1 MKNSLSIVI
10 LLCFLGGV
18 HLFADAVGTPFSYQ
32 GYLQES
38 GKASSGAYDMTF
50 TLYDAATDGI
60 QVGSL
65 IEKADVSVEKGVFS
79 QELDFGEGIFDGTA
93 LWLEVAVRHAGSGS
107 YETLSPRQE
116 VTAAPYAQYALK
128 VASVADH
135 DYWGDTW
142 SGYGSGLTLQSADAT
157 AVNAQ
162 NTDTG
167 NQGALGTPNYG
178 VYGKSTSDDAGYFDG
193 RVTVKNG
200 TFELNNSVGQ
210 SWINIQRGEGEN
222 GGVAYKESGEADT
235 QWIFPYFRGWQSDN
249 LIVRDETKNID
260 VMTFEIGTGKV
271 GIGTGTPS
279 ARLEVNGNVNIN
291 RDLNVSGNYQF
302 TPGADRFLLFPDSLH
317 SLFIGGEGTQY
328 PSPWRVYLSSRDSVR
343 FDIDNLQRLKIDTSG
358 AHLYG
363 NLVVDGNITHTTK
376 TGHLSIPA
384 AAWHCGLSSSHDDDC
399 VGWDTFIKLSD
410 PDSGYYN
417 YVDLI
422 TPVYLPNGVKVTQV
436 LVWADSI
443 SPTNVRLILYSF
455 ENGPKTKRIM
465 ASILSSD
472 RTGLAPYHHDDN
484 NTISDSII
492 DNNSKSYYISAT
504 LWKNNDET
512 LRLYSVRITYTYDST
527 DK

>member
-10 LLCFLGGV
+10 LLCFLGGI
-18 HLFADAVGTPFSYQ
+18 HLFADAVGTSFSYQ

-38 GKASSGAYDMTF
+38 GKASSGTYDMRF
-50 TLYDAATDGI
+50 KLYDAITNGI
-60 QVGSL
+60 QVGSP
-65 IEKADVSVEKGVFS
+65 ITKVDVSVEKGVFS

-210 SWINIQRGEGEN
+210 SWINIQRGHNQN

-271 GIGTGTPS
+271 GIGTSTPS

-291 RDLNVSGNYQF
+291 SDLNVSGNYQF

-376 TGHLSIPA
+376 TGYLFIPA
-384 AAWHCGLSSSHDDDC
+384 GAFRRDRDDKSCTYTQD
-399 VGWDTFIKLSD
+399 DFKIDFT
-410 PDSGYYN
+410 SGTWCRFN
-417 YVDLI
+417 A
-422 TPVYLPNGVKVTQV
+422 PVYLPQGAKVTQFLAYV
-436 LVWADSI
+436 ESRHADNEI
-443 SPTNVRLILYSF
+443 DVYL
-455 ENGPKTKRIM
+455 ENMELSQQAHNDM
-465 ASILSSD
+465 ASVGTENETSGYRHHVTSSI
-472 RTGLAPYHHDDN
+472 N
-484 NTISDSII
+484 DSII
-492 DNNSKSYYISAT
+492 DNIHKAYTVGVQFWHEGDDSM
-504 LWKNNDET
+504 
-512 LRLYSVRITYTYDST
+512 LRFRAARIEYTYDST